1 MAAQC
6 NNGSEDNEPRYIGP
20 TQGSS
25 DQRNAR
31 PHPRQY
37 FPGEDAPRDYA
48 GQQDFGGTYRYG
60 SQPETQFQPE
70 TQYQPAPQ
78 YRQPEPVQSQ
88 QPAQPTPP
96 AETANGGKGSGVAG
110 VLGALLV
117 LALLGLGV
125 VTFLW
130 RSAASE
136 ADKPAPAPE
145 TVTETQTKTPEKETV
160 TETEQP
166 DLSTV
171 DPRDVLPSD
180 VPDELMPDQEKLDEL
195 HNELDDLL
203 GNLRDTVDRAGEP
216 AN

>member
-1 MAAQC
+1 MSKFQ
-6 NNGSEDNEPRYIGP
+6 NEGP
-20 TQGSS
+20 L
-25 DQRNAR
+25 R

-37 FPGEDAPRDYA
+37 FPGEDAPQGNA
-48 GQQDFGGTYRYG
+48 GQPDFGGNYG
-60 SQPETQFQPE
+60 YGAQSETQFQPE

-78 YRQPEPVQSQ
+78 YRQPEQPQ
-88 QPAQPTPP
+88 QAQPTPP
-96 AETANGGKGSGVAG
+96 PEPANGGKGSGVAG

-130 RSAASE
+130 RSAAGE

-160 TETEQP
+160 TETEEP

-180 VPDELMPDQEKLDEL
+180 APDELMPDQEKLDEL

-203 GNLRDTVDRAGEP
+203 GNLRDTADRAGEP

>member
-1 MAAQC
+1 M
-6 NNGSEDNEPRYIGP
+6 
-20 TQGSS
+20 
-25 DQRNAR
+25 
-31 PHPRQY
+31 
-37 FPGEDAPRDYA
+37 
-48 GQQDFGGTYRYG
+48 
-60 SQPETQFQPE
+60 
-70 TQYQPAPQ
+70 
-78 YRQPEPVQSQ
+78 
-88 QPAQPTPP
+88 
-96 AETANGGKGSGVAG
+96 AG

-117 LALLGLGV
+117 LALLGPGV
-125 VTFLW
+125 LW

-203 GNLRDTVDRAGEP
+203 GNLRDTADRAGEP